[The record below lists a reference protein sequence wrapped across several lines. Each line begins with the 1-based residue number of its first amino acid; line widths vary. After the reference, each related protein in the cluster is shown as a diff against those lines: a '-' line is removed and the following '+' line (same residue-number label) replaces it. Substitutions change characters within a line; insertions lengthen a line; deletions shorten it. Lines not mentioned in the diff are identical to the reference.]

1 MDRELLP
8 RLCRAIA
15 CLPDARKIPLTYM
28 PISALDAPIYISIH
42 VLFLSPGGNGCAGC
56 CRCHA
61 YQDPLLPSIWR
72 MDGWTDGR
80 TGGWADGW
88 MYGWLVGWM
97 DGGRWLVGL
106 WIMDGG
112 RWLVGWI
119 GDDSTINDGCKSTTP
134 HLHPHRPSTPIHPS
148 TPAPLPILTHP
159 PSTPRIMRA

>member
-1 MDRELLP
+1 MCFFFLLVEMVVP
-8 RLCRAIA
+8 VVVVVMLT
-15 CLPDARKIPLTYM
+15 KILYC
-28 PISALDAPIYISIH
+28 H
-42 VLFLSPGGNGCAGC
+42 LFG
-56 CRCHA
+56 
-61 YQDPLLPSIWR
+61 
-72 MDGWTDGR
+72 GWTDGR

-88 MYGWLVGWM
+88 MDGWLVGWM

-148 TPAPLPILTHP
+148 TPAPLPILTRP